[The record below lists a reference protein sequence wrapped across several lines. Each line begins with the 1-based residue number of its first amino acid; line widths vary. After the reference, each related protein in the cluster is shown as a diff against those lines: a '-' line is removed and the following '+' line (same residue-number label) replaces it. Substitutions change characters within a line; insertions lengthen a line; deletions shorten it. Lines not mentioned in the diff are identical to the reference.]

1 MSAESYVGQDFGD
14 SVEPLSSRLR
24 QAYGAASSS
33 SISCERSD
41 GVLEFWVPRV
51 SPNCTPRARG
61 WECFE
66 DTPLFDSRPRVKTWL
81 RSLTCRGGYMQFF
94 PTEDLISPE
103 MLQHL
108 FY

>member
-1 MSAESYVGQDFGD
+1 MEYWSF
-14 SVEPLSSRLR
+14 
-24 QAYGAASSS
+24 
-33 SISCERSD
+33 
-41 GVLEFWVPRV
+41 GVLRV

-81 RSLTCRGGYMQFF
+81 RSLTRRGGYVQFF
-94 PTEDLISPE
+94 PTEDLISLE

-108 FY
+108 LC